1 MTDVQVFQEAD
12 YRFGVGAISMR
23 VERIDWANPDI
34 YDGEPWYFV
43 DGVQVSSIGVE
54 IGRRQVMV
62 RGRRLPP
69 R

>member
-1 MTDVQVFQEAD
+1 MIEVQVFQEAD
-12 YRFGVGAISMR
+12 YRFGVGAITVR

-43 DGVQVSSIGVE
+43 DGVQLNSAGAEV
-54 IGRRQVMV
+54 GRRQLMV
-62 RGRRLPP
+62 RGRRLPS